1 MSQHNSELWSSSW
14 ANRTIVDY
22 NHVSIV
28 DSEPELHSPDCLG
41 CRICCPEHRDL
52 NVANRQSEILSVDV
66 SSQNSFDDID
76 NQSTFSLESNR
87 AEFNSPSYSFNHSVI
102 ILDIL
107 KCVFFNLYVLS
118 NVLLYF

>member
-14 ANRTIVDY
+14 ANRTIIDY

-76 NQSTFSLESNR
+76 YQSTFSLESNR
-87 AEFNSPSYSFNHSVI
+87 AEFNSPSYSSNHSV
-102 ILDIL
+102 
-107 KCVFFNLYVLS
+107 
-118 NVLLYF
+118 